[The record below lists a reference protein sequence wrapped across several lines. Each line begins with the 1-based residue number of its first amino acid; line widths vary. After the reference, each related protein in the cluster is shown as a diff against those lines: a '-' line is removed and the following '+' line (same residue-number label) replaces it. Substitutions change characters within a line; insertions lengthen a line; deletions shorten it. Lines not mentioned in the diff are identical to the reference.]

1 MFEVLAANCCNFS
14 KGRCLAC
21 FYRVDSATGFMSKW
35 IDPKLAEKPCRVTC
49 GLPCSFFNST
59 VVPSIPSKQNQTL
72 GLYQMAVD
80 RKRRAVEISQP
91 SSESAKLQKVS
102 KDQSGKR
109 QADVL
114 ALF

>member
-1 MFEVLAANCCNFS
+1 MFESLAANCCNYS
-14 KGRCLAC
+14 TGRCLAC
-21 FYRVDSATGFMSKW
+21 FYRVDSVTGRLNIR

-72 GLYQMAVD
+72 GAYQMAVD
-80 RKRRAVEISQP
+80 RKQRVGEISQP